1 MRNKKII
8 FLIFALAIILVPI
21 YMIVSSE
28 NILNNGTFYKFRPQA
43 RDPFDP
49 FRGKFLRINYDT
61 NSIPT
66 KEKVKQGDEVYI
78 SIGVDEKGFAY
89 FKEAYTKAP
98 EKGDYLT
105 AKVRYAN
112 DSRGRGWQT
121 EVASVESEDQMN
133 YISIKAPDH
142 MCKYFINEDY
152 ALAAEDAYAKER
164 ENAYIGVRILNGSA
178 RVQDIY
184 LKGKPIMDYLKGK

>member
-1 MRNKKII
+1 MKNKKII
-8 FLIFALAIILVPI
+8 FLFFALAIILVPV

-28 NILNNGTFYKFRPQA
+28 DVLNNGTFYKFRPQA

-49 FRGKFLRINYDT
+49 FRGKYLRINYDT

-66 KEKVKQGDEVYI
+66 KEKLKRGDKVYV

-89 FKEAYTKAP
+89 FKEAFLKAP
-98 EKGDYLT
+98 KKGDYLP
-105 AKVRYAN
+105 ANVRYA
-112 DSRGRGWQT
+112 DDFRGRGRR
-121 EVASVESEDQMN
+121 VEAALVDSEEPMN
-133 YISIKAPDH
+133 YISIKPPNN

-152 ALAAEDAYAKER
+152 AQAAEDAYFKEWK
-164 ENAYIGVRILNGSA
+164 NAYIGVRILDGSA

-184 LKGKPIMDYLKGK
+184 LKGKPIMDYLKNK